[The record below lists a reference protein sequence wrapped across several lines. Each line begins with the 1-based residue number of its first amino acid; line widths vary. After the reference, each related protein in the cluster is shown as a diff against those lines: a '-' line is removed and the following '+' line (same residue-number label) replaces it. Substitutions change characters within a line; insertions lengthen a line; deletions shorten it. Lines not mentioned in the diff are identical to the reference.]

1 MELTEFE
8 YNKQELLRLMQIL
21 KKGNPTILWL
31 DDERDPNGTYPST
44 FGYEPGEYRPTWV
57 EGIIGKRN
65 PGDWNVVWVTSY
77 EEFTKYLRENPIP
90 DIVCFDHDL
99 GEQRTGKDAANELV
113 DILALEGTLGPV
125 VRSQSSNPA
134 GAANII
140 GLFMNWW
147 KHCKFVQLEEMK

>member
-1 MELTEFE
+1 MELTQIE
-8 YNKQELLRLMQIL
+8 YYKQENLRLMQIL

-31 DDERDPNGTYPST
+31 DDERDPNGPYYDRYDDDNPNK
-44 FGYEPGEYRPTWV
+44 TWV
-57 EGIIGKRN
+57 EYIIGCKN

-99 GEQRTGKDAANELV
+99 GEQRTGKDAANELI

-134 GAANII
+134 GATNII

-147 KHCKFVQLEEMK
+147 KHCGWVQMEEMK

>member
-31 DDERDPNGTYPST
+31 DDERDPNGRCYKQFDSDNPNK
-44 FGYEPGEYRPTWV
+44 TWV
-57 EGIIGKRN
+57 EYIIGRRN

>member
-31 DDERDPNGTYPST
+31 DDERDPNGRC
-44 FGYEPGEYRPTWV
+44 YERFDSDNPNKTWV
-57 EGIIGKRN
+57 EYIIGRRN

-77 EEFTKYLRENPIP
+77 EEFAKYLRENPIP

-99 GEQRTGKDAANELV
+99 GEQRTGKDAANELI
-113 DILALEGTLGPV
+113 DILTLEGTLGPV

>member
-1 MELTEFE
+1 MELSQFE
-8 YNKQELLRLMQIL
+8 YYKRENLRLMQIL
-21 KKGNPTILWL
+21 KDGSPTILWL
-31 DDERDPNGTYPST
+31 DDERDPNGPEYGST
-44 FGYEPGEYRPTWV
+44 FHDTGLTWV
-57 EGIIGKRN
+57 EYIVGHRN

-77 EEFTKYLRENPIP
+77 EEFTKYLHENPIP

-134 GAANII
+134 GAANIM
-140 GLFMNWW
+140 GLFENWW
-147 KHCKFVQLEEMK
+147 KHCMYVQMFEKK

>member
-1 MELTEFE
+1 MELTQIE
-8 YNKQELLRLMQIL
+8 YYKQENLRLMQIL

-31 DDERDPNGTYPST
+31 DDERDPNGPEYGST
-44 FGYEPGEYRPTWV
+44 FHDTGLTWV
-57 EGIIGKRN
+57 EYIIGRKN
-65 PGDWNVVWVTSY
+65 PGDWNVVWITNFEDFS
-77 EEFTKYLRENPIP
+77 KYIRENPIP

>member
-31 DDERDPNGTYPST
+31 DDERDPNAIYPGIIGDDSI
-44 FGYEPGEYRPTWV
+44 RNKPTWV
-57 EGIIGKRN
+57 EYIVGKWN
-65 PGDWNVVWVTSY
+65 PGDWNVVWITNFEDFS
-77 EEFTKYLRENPIP
+77 KYIRENPIP

-125 VRSQSSNPA
+125 VRSQSSNPT